1 MKTQLHELSISQFID
16 LICGDKTVLLEN
28 GEKAPDEV
36 LHQVSTDIISSYRL
50 ITDNANL
57 KSQLMDKED
66 DVKLKIRIVILI
78 MCQNLANCKAY
89 DEVRP
94 LLDLLDEN
102 AQHLDDSGL
111 SSKLEELLRFALF
124 EQHRN
129 EEKKSEDAASDSDS
143 RPSADDI
150 RSSFYAEVAFLMTYF
165 KMNID
170 MNVVNAVIY
179 ANMVHQADSELR
191 AKGGRI
197 INY

>member
-1 MKTQLHELSISQFID
+1 MKTKLHELSISQFID
-16 LICGDKTVLLEN
+16 LICGEKTVLLEN

-36 LHQVSTDIISSYRL
+36 LHQFSTDIISSYRL

-66 DVKLKIRIVILI
+66 NIKLKIRIVILI
-78 MCQNLANCKAY
+78 MCQNLVNCKAY
-89 DEVRP
+89 DEVRT
-94 LLDLLDEN
+94 LLELIDES
-102 AQHLDDSGL
+102 AQHLDNSDL

-124 EQHRN
+124 EQLRN
-129 EEKKSEDAASDSDS
+129 EEKKSEDADSDS

-170 MNVVNAVIY
+170 MNVVNAMIY
-179 ANMVHQADSELR
+179 ANMVHQADGEIR

>member
-1 MKTQLHELSISQFID
+1 MKTKLHELSISQFIN

-36 LHQVSTDIISSYRL
+36 LHQFSTDIISSYRL

-66 DVKLKIRIVILI
+66 NIKLKIRIVILI
-78 MCQNLANCKAY
+78 MCQNLVNCKAY
-89 DEVRP
+89 DEVRT
-94 LLDLLDEN
+94 LLELIDEN
-102 AQHLDDSGL
+102 AQHLDNSDL

-129 EEKKSEDAASDSDS
+129 EEKKSEDAASDS

-170 MNVVNAVIY
+170 MNVVNAMIY
-179 ANMVHQADSELR
+179 ANMVHQADGEIR
-191 AKGGRI
+191 AKGGRT

>member
-1 MKTQLHELSISQFID
+1 MKTKLHELSISQFID
-16 LICGDKTVLLEN
+16 LICGEKTVLLEN

-36 LHQVSTDIISSYRL
+36 LHQFSTDIISSYRL

-66 DVKLKIRIVILI
+66 NIKLKIRIVILI
-78 MCQNLANCKAY
+78 MCQNLVNCKAY
-89 DEVRP
+89 DEVRT
-94 LLDLLDEN
+94 LLELIDEN
-102 AQHLDDSGL
+102 AQHLDNSDL

-124 EQHRN
+124 EQLRN
-129 EEKKSEDAASDSDS
+129 EEKKSEDADSDS

-170 MNVVNAVIY
+170 MNVVNAMIY
-179 ANMVHQADSELR
+179 ANMVHQADGEIR